1 MDKNREYSE
10 MDKEN
15 VDFTGQSTY
24 DDRNKRNSNNDDYD
38 YDYDDSDYEDLE
50 DKWYEIEDD

>member
-1 MDKNREYSE
+1 MDKNREYSK
-10 MDKEN
+10 MDKKSE
-15 VDFTGQSTY
+15 DFTGRSTY
-24 DDRNKRNSNNDDYD
+24 DDRNKRNSNNDD